1 MKIKNKYIT
10 YFANLLDSSK
20 EQLELDLQSKE
31 NILQSALSNL
41 DLNTNQKKQRE
52 KILLEISEF
61 LKAQIKECEML
72 QYYATRKKN
81 A

>member
-1 MKIKNKYIT
+1 MAESNEIKNKYIT

-41 DLNTNQKKQRE
+41 DLNTNQK
-52 KILLEISEF
+52 S
-61 LKAQIKECEML
+61 KE
-72 QYYATRKKN
+72 RKSF
-81 A
+81 